1 MKKDVYII
9 IAAIVFGLV
18 AYWLMAGGL
27 DLFKKKSDEP
37 PLVELTGKTTYDSKT
52 HIFYSPEG
60 KFSVKLPAPVLQFSR
75 LPDAPGSWT
84 ITTQTPST
92 AYRVA
97 MLESKMQ
104 VASVLDPAHW
114 QIHTMKAC
122 QAVVNGQLKA
132 TETKGYPFGLQGGTY
147 PGYCSEGKLSE
158 GDQAGQIYKAEYF
171 VYSAP
176 NNRYEFYLIAAGTPE
191 GMNSPETKE
200 FFDSFT
206 IVP

>member
-27 DLFKKKSDEP
+27 DLFKKKSNEP
-37 PLVELTGKTTYDSKT
+37 PLVTLTGKTTYDAKT

-60 KFSVKLPAPVLQFSR
+60 KFSVKLPAPVIQFSR
-75 LPDAPGSWT
+75 LPEAAGCWT

-92 AYRVA
+92 AYRVS
-97 MLESKMQ
+97 MTESKVQ
-104 VASVLDPAHW
+104 VQSVLDPAHW
-114 QIHTMKAC
+114 QVHTMKAC
-122 QAVVNGQLKA
+122 QGVVNGQLRA
-132 TETKGYPFGLQGGTY
+132 TEKKGYPFALNGGTC
-147 PGYCSEGKLSE
+147 PGYCSEGTLPE
-158 GDQAGQIYKAEYF
+158 GDPAGPIYKAECFMYLP
-171 VYSAP
+171 ADG
-176 NNRYEFYLIAAGTPE
+176 RYEFHLIAAGTPE